1 MLVSLPWVLYSKL
14 PLGASNLPL
23 GASKLSLGASKLP
36 LGASEHPLEASK
48 HPLEASKHPL
58 GASKHPFWSLTAM
71 SSGLFKGRE
80 LRDISS
86 NRKDSEAVHP

>member
-1 MLVSLPWVLYSKL
+1 MFVTLA
-14 PLGASNLPL
+14 PLRTL
-23 GASKLSLGASKLP
+23 GASKPPLGASKLP
-36 LGASEHPLEASK
+36 LGASEHPLEASKHPLEASK

-71 SSGLFKGRE
+71 SSGLFKRRE